1 MPKQTFFDIPSYIL
15 SRTDQ
20 ELSTLTVHDIANMCG
35 DQTKTVLQQFEQRQ
49 QISFEDYL
57 SRERVYRAATK
68 LRKHEVTSLK
78 NLSNALGF
86 LDSEDFSTEFKRFF
100 FVDPERYFYLMEVKR
115 FKQNFQN
122 SQ

>member
-1 MPKQTFFDIPSYIL
+1 MPQKNLFDVPSYIL

-20 ELSTLTVHDIANMCG
+20 EISTLTVRDIANMCG
-35 DQTKTVLQQFEQRQ
+35 DKTTAVLRQFEQRQ

-68 LRKHEVTSLK
+68 LRKHEVISLK
-78 NLSNALGF
+78 QLSNSLGF
-86 LDSEDFSTEFKRFF
+86 LDSENFYTEFKRFF